1 VSAKSSVVVASAAFG
16 SRVELVGSV
25 RFSSHPSRYL
35 ENKFVMDKH
44 DDGED
49 VSLRS
54 VTSASDRT
62 SPIDDGG
69 DASLT
74 SVNAASDGTSPSFV
88 PAVLT
93 LGLGG
98 GDEDIGS
105 EFRLLVLRMQL
116 RKLCAVLLAQRL
128 SNCLREGIVA
138 QEVDVVSLE
147 LFESESKSLYRI
159 SDECR
164 LCSQC
169 FVVRISLSRVVVK
182 ERIRFNLAVTMWSGC
197 QNKSE
202 VVVRKTCVVLVSRSL
217 EDISSCYRN

>member
-1 VSAKSSVVVASAAFG
+1 
-16 SRVELVGSV
+16 
-25 RFSSHPSRYL
+25 
-35 ENKFVMDKH
+35 
-44 DDGED
+44 
-49 VSLRS
+49 LRS
-54 VTSASDRT
+54 VTLASDGT
-62 SPIDDGG
+62 SPIDGGG

-98 GDEDIGS
+98 GDEDTGTD
-105 EFRLLVLRMQL
+105 FRLLVLRMQL

-169 FVVRISLSRVVVK
+169 FVVRIRCQRKDSVQSRCDNV
-182 ERIRFNLAVTMWSGC
+182 ERMSKQI
-197 QNKSE
+197 
-202 VVVRKTCVVLVSRSL
+202 
-217 EDISSCYRN
+217 

>member
-1 VSAKSSVVVASAAFG
+1 VVASSAFG

-35 ENKFVMDKH
+35 ENDSVMDKH

-49 VSLRS
+49 LPSKA
-54 VTSASDRT
+54 VTSVSDGT
-62 SPIDDGG
+62 GPGEDGG
-69 DASLT
+69 DVALRPAT
-74 SVNAASDGTSPSFV
+74 SAASYGTSPSFV
-88 PAVLT
+88 LTVLT

-98 GDEDIGS
+98 GDEDTGTD
-105 EFRLLVLRMQL
+105 FWLLLLRTQL
-116 RKLCAVLLAQRL
+116 RKLCAVFRAQRL
-128 SNCLREGIVA
+128 SDCLREGIVA